1 MMKKVIVGLFFLLFA
16 CQLNAISYT
25 KADSIKVTK
34 LLAEGLR
41 QNKNTNMMI
50 YFARRLKGVPYIAK
64 TLEVNPTE
72 QLIVNLRQLDC
83 TTYVENVLALTLC
96 VKKSSASF
104 NDFCRNLQKIRYDR
118 GNVEYTSRLHYFSNW
133 IANNTRNGFVTE
145 IQKDSSPFTA
155 IQIVNTNY
163 MTNHVGSYPMLMEH
177 PEWIGS
183 IGAMEKELSG
193 KRYRY
198 IPKNMISNTNLCR
211 RTIKDGDIIAIL
223 TSKAG
228 LDTSHI
234 GIAVWHKDGLHLLN
248 ASQIRK
254 NVVEESM
261 TLHDYM
267 KKHPLQIGIRVIRVR

>member
-1 MMKKVIVGLFFLLFA
+1 MKKVVVGLLLLLFA
-16 CQLNAISYT
+16 YQLNAVSYT

-50 YFARRLKGVPYIAK
+50 YFARRLKGVPYVAK

-96 VKKSSASF
+96 VKKSSTNF
-104 NDFCRNLQKIRYDR
+104 KDFCRNLQKIRYER

-133 IANNTRNGFVTE
+133 IANNTRNGFVME
-145 IQKDSSPFTA
+145 IQKNSSPFTA

-163 MTNHVGSYPMLMEH
+163 MTNHVGSYPLLMEH
-177 PEWIGS
+177 PEWRGS
-183 IGAMEKELSG
+183 ISAMEKELSG

-211 RTIKDGDIIAIL
+211 STIKDGDIIAIL

-234 GIAVWHKDGLHLLN
+234 GIAVWHNDGLHLLN

>member
-1 MMKKVIVGLFFLLFA
+1 MKKVVVGLLLLLFA
-16 CQLNAISYT
+16 YQLNAVSYT

-50 YFARRLKGVPYIAK
+50 YFARRLKGVPYVAK

-96 VKKSSASF
+96 VKKSSTNF
-104 NDFCRNLQKIRYDR
+104 KDFCRNLQKIRYER

-145 IQKDSSPFTA
+145 IQKNSSPFTA

-163 MTNHVGSYPMLMEH
+163 MTNHVGSYPLLMEH
-177 PEWIGS
+177 PEWRGS
-183 IGAMEKELSG
+183 ISAMEKELSG

-211 RTIKDGDIIAIL
+211 STIKDGDIIAIL

-234 GIAVWHKDGLHLLN
+234 GIAVWHNDGLHLLN